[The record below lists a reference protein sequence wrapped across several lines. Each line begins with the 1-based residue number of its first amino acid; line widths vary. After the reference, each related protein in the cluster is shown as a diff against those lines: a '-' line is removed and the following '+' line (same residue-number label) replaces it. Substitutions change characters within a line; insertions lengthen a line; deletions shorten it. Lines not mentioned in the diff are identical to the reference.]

1 MANEG
6 NTTVPTS
13 CITFIERAHGRM
25 RRDQRGIG
33 KKDLQAAKKHG
44 DRKFGYDRPNGD
56 STSIYTHKHIVYI
69 MNDVNGEE
77 VTSYALPIKLDYV
90 PVTEEMQR
98 VHDGTVEK
106 IQRDNSCW
114 SSNTVFVVDTSGS
127 MKNSDV
133 WGTRTRLDAVW
144 LSIALDFI
152 AQRLETGNG
161 GALDIISIVS
171 LGPTGD
177 ILFEEQPASWIFY
190 NDIVDLY
197 NKNIVQP
204 RGYGDCIPSLDA
216 TERLLTRNKNAS
228 CAMALNFSSD
238 GRPSDFYHDKCV
250 DKYTAQEYIIKR
262 VKSIANIF
270 GCRNKIFVSW
280 DWKH

>member
-13 CITFIERAHGRM
+13 CITFIESAHGRM

-98 VHDGTVEK
+98 VHDGAAEK

-114 SSNTVFVVDTSGS
+114 NSNTVLIVDTSGS
-127 MKNSDV
+127 MKNSDI

-250 DKYTAQEYIIKR
+250 DKYTAQEYIMKR

-270 GCRNKIFVSW
+270 GCRNKIFVS
-280 DWKH
+280 